1 MKIRGLCNRGEF
13 LGKLRKYE
21 GVMADCAQLVGEMQ
35 IIYFAEIFSPGNLP
49 AHPVYILLEIYPHIL
64 YIFCWKFTRTPV
76 YILYIFCWK
85 FTRTPCIYSVYI
97 LLEIYPHTLYIFC
110 WKFTRTPVF
119 ILYIFCWK
127 FTRTPCIYLLC
138 TVQVYSCFTTS
149 ESLKFLFSGY
159 YVSPNRDR

>member
-64 YIFCWKFTRTPV
+64 YIFCWKFTRTSCIYSAGNLPAHLYIFYIYSAGNLPAHPV

-85 FTRTPCIYSVYI
+85 FTRTLCIYSAGNLPAHLYLFCIYSAGNLPAHPVYI
-97 LLEIYPHTLYIFC
+97 YCAQYR
-110 WKFTRTPVF
+110 FTAVLRH
-119 ILYIFCWK
+119 L
-127 FTRTPCIYLLC
+127 
-138 TVQVYSCFTTS
+138 SH
-149 ESLKFLFSGY
+149 
-159 YVSPNRDR
+159 